1 MFFRLT
7 IFSVLLL
14 CGCRT
19 GLIDCPEAKGTKTR
33 HTIINTKNLKQED
46 LYVSSMN
53 SKDRYDARS
62 WARLKEQHEGK
73 DPSTI
78 EEWDCP
84 RPGEQKNS
92 KIVKNNIRRMEKK
105 MNAQMKK
112 RRTLDSLDH
121 VSSYQYLDKP

>member
-7 IFSVLLL
+7 IFSVILL

-19 GLIDCPEAKGTKTR
+19 GLIDCPEPKGAKAR

-53 SKDRYDARS
+53 AKDRYDARS
-62 WARLKEQHEGK
+62 WARLKEQKQGVK

-78 EEWDCP
+78 EEWNCP
-84 RPGEQKNS
+84 RPGEQKNK
-92 KIVKNNIRRMEKK
+92 KIVKNNIRKMEK
-105 MNAQMKK
+105 AEMKK
-112 RRTLDSLDH
+112 RKALDSLDH
-121 VSSYQYLDKP
+121 VSSPQYPDKP